1 MTAPTLP
8 EVVTL
13 SIEEIIPYENNPRRI
28 PEEAVLAVKESIERY
43 GYVQPIGV
51 QKSTKEIVVG
61 HTRFQ
66 ALQQLGV
73 KKIQCYL
80 LDIDDQ
86 KAREYRLVDNRTNE
100 LTEWDHKSLVLELRE
115 WETGLLETFFPNADL
130 EIGQLKNMEVTQE
143 EVDKANNDVTK
154 VREPQLDPVTEVVC
168 PSCTGTFKVKSASLP
183 GITIGDLEELRAAM
197 KEAR

>member
-1 MTAPTLP
+1 MTTLP

-13 SIEEIIPYENNPRRI
+13 PIEEIIPYANNPRRI
-28 PEEAVLAVKESIERY
+28 PEEAIAAVKESIERY

-66 ALQQLGV
+66 ALQELGV

-80 LDIDDQ
+80 LDIDDT
-86 KAREYRLVDNRTNE
+86 KAKEYRLVDNRTNE

-115 WETGLLETFFPNADL
+115 WETGLLDSFFPNADL
-130 EIGQLKNMEVTQE
+130 EIGQLKKMEVTQDD
-143 EVDKANNDVTK
+143 VDAAKDKVTK
-154 VREPQLDPVTEVVC
+154 VREPQLDPVTDVVC
-168 PSCTGTFKVKSASLP
+168 PSCRGSFKVKSASLP
-183 GITIGDLEELRAAM
+183 GITFSDLDELRAAM